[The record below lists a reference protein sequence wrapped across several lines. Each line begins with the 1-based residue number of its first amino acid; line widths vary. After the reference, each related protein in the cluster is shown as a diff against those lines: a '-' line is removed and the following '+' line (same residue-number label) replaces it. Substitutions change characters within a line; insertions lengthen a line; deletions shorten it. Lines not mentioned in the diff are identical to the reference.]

1 MVSAIT
7 AWVSANMGLVVV
19 IAIALVILA
28 IRHKDTIVG
37 WFKKGGDPAS
47 DSSTDQTMKAGLLQK
62 FNISDFLTEL
72 SKHPLIQKLDVSREA
87 LVRTL
92 FSFWLIK
99 MADWARKT
107 PSLSQDQRAEALGAL
122 KTLAPLIQVGGDI
135 GLPDEPDPAP
145 APAPAPAPEPVI

>member
-1 MVSAIT
+1 MAAIT
-7 AWVSANMGLVVV
+7 AWISANIGLVVIV
-19 IAIALVILA
+19 GIALVVLM
-28 IRHKDTIVG
+28 IRHKDAIKG
-37 WFKKGGDPAS
+37 WFSKGGDPAS
-47 DSSTDQTMKAGLLQK
+47 DSSTDQKVMKAGLLDK

-72 SKHPLIQKLDVSREA
+72 SKHPLIQKLDISREA

-107 PSLSQDQRAEALGAL
+107 SNLSAAQKSTALSAL

-135 GLPDEPDPAP
+135 DTPTPDEPPTPAP
-145 APAPAPAPEPVI
+145 APAPVDVI